1 MALSNTA
8 VPKYYGMFR
17 DAVIRGEIP
26 VCKEISMEMNRID
39 DLIANPGVYYDDQAV
54 EGWIA
59 YCESELTLTD
69 GSDLSL
75 LDSFKLW
82 GEQIFGW
89 YYFVERSVYQP
100 NPDGHGGH
108 YVRKNVKKR
117 LINKQ
122 YLIVARGAAK
132 SMYGS
137 TLQGYFLNVDTSTTH
152 QITTAPTMKQAE
164 EVMSPLRTAI
174 TRSRGPLFQF
184 LTEGSLQNTTG
195 SKANRTKLASTKKG
209 VENFLTGSLLEVRPM
224 SINKLQGLQI
234 KVATVDEWLSGDIRE
249 DVIGAIEQG
258 ASKVND
264 YIIVAISSEGTVRN
278 GSGDTIKMELMD
290 ILNPGAFI
298 DSMLKHGEM
307 SDDEAIIYTGMPLCL
322 SHSAESKD
330 EPKEEEKKKDSKE
343 DKPAE
348 DKEEKKD
355 DEETIADVIDS
366 MSEKQQNVMYAL
378 IAQALE
384 GEPEK
389 ESKDDSDNKSESNKE
404 DKTMKH
410 NVFDNDQQKKTEVL
424 SHADQASIISMAKS
438 NSVGSLRT
446 AMDIYAEQNPDS
458 VLAHG
463 IDGIE
468 TLFPE
473 YKDVRPGAPE
483 LLTTDQGWVNEVLK
497 KVHKSP
503 ISRIRTRQAD
513 LRNIEALR
521 AKGYKKG
528 AQKGYV
534 GNIQLLH
541 RTTDPQTVY
550 VKSKLDR
557 DDIIDIQDFDVV
569 QYLYGIDRMNLN
581 EELATAIMIG
591 DGREVGAD
599 GKIAEDKIRPIWL
612 DDELYT
618 IHADV
623 DIAGMKATLQGTNT
637 SANFGE
643 NYIYAEAVIQSLLYA
658 REKYKGS
665 GTPDFYCTPHLV
677 NVMLLAR
684 DLNGRRIYDKVS
696 DLAAALNVGQIITAE
711 QFEGK
716 TRTTTDSKTKKLL
729 GLMVNLA
736 DYSLGATKGGEI
748 THFTDF
754 DIDFNQEKSL
764 LETRCSG
771 ANTRVMSAIAL
782 EEDVTATIGG

>member
-1 MALSNTA
+1 MSRPFSVEDCDFSGWATRNDLRCSDGRVIRRDAFKGNDGIKVPLVWNHQHNDPRNVLGHAWLENRDEGVYTYGFFNDTEAGEVGKVLVKHGDICALSI
-8 VPKYYGMFR
+8 Y
-17 DAVIRGEIP
+17 
-26 VCKEISMEMNRID
+26 
-39 DLIANPGVYYDDQAV
+39 ANQLQQNGPDVVHGC
-54 EGWIA
+54 I
-59 YCESELTLTD
+59 CEV
-69 GSDLSL
+69 SL
-75 LDSFKLW
+75 VHK
-82 GEQIFGW
+82 
-89 YYFVERSVYQP
+89 
-100 NPDGHGGH
+100 
-108 YVRKNVKKR
+108 
-117 LINKQ
+117 
-122 YLIVARGAAK
+122 GA
-132 SMYGS
+132 
-137 TLQGYFLNVDTSTTH
+137 
-152 QITTAPTMKQAE
+152 
-164 EVMSPLRTAI
+164 
-174 TRSRGPLFQF
+174 
-184 LTEGSLQNTTG
+184 
-195 SKANRTKLASTKKG
+195 
-209 VENFLTGSLLEVRPM
+209 
-224 SINKLQGLQI
+224 
-234 KVATVDEWLSGDIRE
+234 
-249 DVIGAIEQG
+249 
-258 ASKVND
+258 
-264 YIIVAISSEGTVRN
+264 
-278 GSGDTIKMELMD
+278 
-290 ILNPGAFI
+290 NPGAFI
-298 DSMLKHGEM
+298 DSMLQHGEN
-307 SDDEAIIYTGMPLCL
+307 SEDEAIIYTGMPLSL
-322 SHSAESKD
+322 AHSDTSEKEDKKD
-330 EPKEEEKKKDSKE
+330 EEEKKNAD
-343 DKPAE
+343 AE
-348 DKEEKKD
+348 DKKNE
-355 DEETIADVIDS
+355 DEETIADVVNS

-378 IAQALE
+378 VAEALE
-384 GEPEK
+384 SEPDNKK
-389 ESKDDSDNKSESNKE
+389 ESSETDKE
-404 DKTMKH
+404 DNTMKH
-410 NVFDNDQQKKTEVL
+410 NVFDNDQQNSNEVL

-446 AMDIYAEQNPDS
+446 AMEIYAEQNPES

-463 IDGIE
+463 IDNIE
-468 TLFPE
+468 TLFPD

-483 LLTTDQGWVNEVLK
+483 MLTTDQGWVNEVLK

-513 LRNIEALR
+513 LRNIENLR

-528 AQKGYV
+528 TQKGYV
-534 GNIQLLH
+534 GNIQLIH

-550 VKSKLDR
+550 VKSKIDR
-557 DDIIDIQDFDVV
+557 DDLIDIQDFDVV

-591 DGREVGAD
+591 DGREVGD
-599 GKIAEDKIRPIWL
+599 NGKIAEDKIRPIWL

-623 DIAGMKATLQGTNT
+623 DIAGMKTTLQGTNT

-716 TRTTTDSKTKKLL
+716 TRTTTDGKTKKLL

-782 EEDVTATIGG
+782 EEDVTNRP

>member
-1 MALSNTA
+1 MSRPFSVEACDFSGWATRNDLKCSDGRVIRRDAFKNNDGIKVPLVWNHQHNSPRDVLGHAWLENREEGVYTYGFLNDTADGEIAKVLIKHGDICALSI
-8 VPKYYGMFR
+8 Y
-17 DAVIRGEIP
+17 
-26 VCKEISMEMNRID
+26 
-39 DLIANPGVYYDDQAV
+39 ANQLQQAGPDV
-54 EGWIA
+54 LHGCI
-59 YCESELTLTD
+59 CEV
-69 GSDLSL
+69 SL
-75 LDSFKLW
+75 VHK
-82 GEQIFGW
+82 
-89 YYFVERSVYQP
+89 
-100 NPDGHGGH
+100 
-108 YVRKNVKKR
+108 
-117 LINKQ
+117 
-122 YLIVARGAAK
+122 GA
-132 SMYGS
+132 
-137 TLQGYFLNVDTSTTH
+137 
-152 QITTAPTMKQAE
+152 
-164 EVMSPLRTAI
+164 
-174 TRSRGPLFQF
+174 
-184 LTEGSLQNTTG
+184 
-195 SKANRTKLASTKKG
+195 
-209 VENFLTGSLLEVRPM
+209 
-224 SINKLQGLQI
+224 
-234 KVATVDEWLSGDIRE
+234 
-249 DVIGAIEQG
+249 
-258 ASKVND
+258 
-264 YIIVAISSEGTVRN
+264 
-278 GSGDTIKMELMD
+278 
-290 ILNPGAFI
+290 NPGAFI

-330 EPKEEEKKKDSKE
+330 DPEDEEKKDSKE

-348 DKEEKKD
+348 NKEEKKD
-355 DEETIADVIDS
+355 NEETIADVIDS

-404 DKTMKH
+404 DNTMKH

-463 IDGIE
+463 
-468 TLFPE
+468 
-473 YKDVRPGAPE
+473 
-483 LLTTDQGWVNEVLK
+483 
-497 KVHKSP
+497 
-503 ISRIRTRQAD
+503 
-513 LRNIEALR
+513 
-521 AKGYKKG
+521 
-528 AQKGYV
+528 
-534 GNIQLLH
+534 
-541 RTTDPQTVY
+541 
-550 VKSKLDR
+550 
-557 DDIIDIQDFDVV
+557 
-569 QYLYGIDRMNLN
+569 
-581 EELATAIMIG
+581 IMIG

-782 EEDVTATIGG
+782 EEDVTTNIGG